1 MHALKGVSLAVTGG
15 ELTLLMGPSG
25 SGKTTLLSIL
35 GCMLT
40 PTSGMVRVGGQPIA
54 GAGPE
59 ELAKIRRERIG
70 FVFQSYHLFPTLTA
84 LDNVRLALDVRGENS
99 QRSAQKSKEALATV
113 GLALKMGSYPRELS
127 GGEQQR
133 VAIARAIVGNAPVL
147 LADEPTAALDSEN
160 GHAIMTVLAEIAR
173 DRGRGVLVVTH
184 DPRIVPFA
192 DRIVRI
198 EDGKIIGEERASDR
212 KDEGAAER
220 TSNGTERTGS

>member
-1 MHALKGVSLAVTGG
+1 
-15 ELTLLMGPSG
+15 
-25 SGKTTLLSIL
+25 
-35 GCMLT
+35 
-40 PTSGMVRVGGQPIA
+40 
-54 GAGPE
+54 
-59 ELAKIRRERIG
+59 
-70 FVFQSYHLFPTLTA
+70 
-84 LDNVRLALDVRGENS
+84 
-99 QRSAQKSKEALATV
+99 
-113 GLALKMGSYPRELS
+113 MGSYPRELS

-133 VAIARAIVGNAPVL
+133 VAIARAIVGSASVL

-212 KDEGAAER
+212 KDEGAAARKNDGAER
-220 TSNGTERTGS
+220 KDKKRKS